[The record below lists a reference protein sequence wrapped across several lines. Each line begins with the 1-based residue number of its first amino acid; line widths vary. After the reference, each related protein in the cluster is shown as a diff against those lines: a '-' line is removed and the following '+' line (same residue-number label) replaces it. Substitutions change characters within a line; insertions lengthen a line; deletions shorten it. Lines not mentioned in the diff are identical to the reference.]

1 MNTRFSLLRTG
12 LTLLTAAAL
21 TLCAGCGQHPAET
34 PGSTPSAS
42 SSAPAQPDAPAAEAI
57 TRLNSFSGT
66 SVPQMGLLS
75 ENELLVCDTEYSDE
89 LNDQDYYDS
98 KTYLSV
104 IDLTQDTV
112 LRSTE
117 VDTDYDLQ
125 QTFSD
130 GTGLLTSY
138 GEDGAHYYR
147 CSPELEITELELPES
162 AGVFSSDGRFFYYI
176 SGEVLYRYNLSNAT
190 AEKVDLDY
198 DLRFNYVDAMQP
210 DGVLL
215 SCSVYLSYFT
225 VDTYRAVI
233 NVNTGAL
240 VVLQD
245 SYLPLNFTP
254 SGMNTFGYD
263 YDAENFRIAS
273 IPVGGGT
280 LSYSSLPVTDDALN
294 SYYEMQAIPGTDYLI
309 SSYDPNSY
317 DGEAWAEED
326 GGTEQLPADPHATLY
341 RLTDDAM
348 ESCYLTD
355 LGIPGMVYTACPL
368 TDGTLLCTSYQDSS
382 CTLYRVDPAQLTFE
396 RQELTQEESVPAVD
410 ESLLDKFLSEQ
421 ESPLLAGDLSGV
433 RTQADAIAAKYDVDI
448 LLSNTC
454 APACDASGYQVTTS
468 DQAGW
473 SNEAATIARALSQL
487 DEALAVYP
495 EGFFSQFRTS
505 SENSGV
511 CFLLTGPIVSESGP
525 SSVAAFQYTMRQR
538 YYVCVDMTY
547 YDLTENYY
555 HELWHAIEGKL
566 SNDNADSAFY
576 SDWDALNPP
585 GFSYDYGFDAYD
597 AGTDAGQWTLYGG
610 TDTAYFVDDYARTFP
625 SEDRARI
632 METVMGD
639 DFYAQQLM
647 ESEPLRAKLRL
658 MCDAVRADFD
668 TTGWDTPAWEK
679 YF

>member
-21 TLCAGCGQHPAET
+21 TLCAGCGQRPAEA
-34 PGSTPSAS
+34 PGNTSSAS
-42 SSAPAQPDAPAAEAI
+42 SSTPTQPDAPAAEAI

-75 ENELLVCDTEYSDE
+75 ENTLLVCDTEYSDE
-89 LNDQDYYDS
+89 LNEEDAYDS

-104 IDLTQDTV
+104 IDLTQDAV
-112 LRSTE
+112 LNSTE

-130 GTGLLTSY
+130 GTGLLTAY
-138 GEDGAHYYR
+138 DEDGAHYYR
-147 CSPELEITELELPES
+147 CSPELEITELELP
-162 AGVFSSDGRFFYYI
+162 GRTGTFSSDGQFFYYV
-176 SGEVLYRYNLSNAT
+176 SGEALYRHNLSNAT
-190 AEKVDLDY
+190 AEKVELDY
-198 DLRFNYVDAMQP
+198 DLRFNCVDAMQP
-210 DGVLL
+210 GGVLL
-215 SCSVYLSYFT
+215 SCSVYLSYYT
-225 VDTYRAVI
+225 IDTYRAVI

-245 SYLPLNFTP
+245 GYLPLNFTP
-254 SGMNTFGYD
+254 NGMNTFSYD
-263 YDAENFRIAS
+263 YDAERFRIAN

-280 LSYSSLPVTDDALN
+280 LSYSSLPASEDDLN
-294 SYYEMQAIPGTDYLI
+294 SYYAMQAVPGSDYLI

-317 DGEAWAEED
+317 DGEAWSEED
-326 GGTEQLPADPHATLY
+326 GETKQLPADPHATLY
-341 RLTDDAM
+341 RLTDDAL

-355 LGIPGMVYTACPL
+355 LGVPGMVYTACPL
-368 TDGTLLCTSYQDSS
+368 ADGTLLCTSYQDSG
-382 CTLYRVDPAQLTFE
+382 CALYRVDPAQLTFA
-396 RQELTQEESVPAVD
+396 RQALTQDESVPAVD
-410 ESLLDKFLSEQ
+410 ESLLDKFLAEQ
-421 ESPLLAGDLSGV
+421 ESPLLADDLSGV
-433 RTQADAIAAKYDVDI
+433 RTQADAIEARYDVDI
-448 LLSNTC
+448 LLSNAC

-468 DQAGW
+468 DQSGW
-473 SNEAATIARALSQL
+473 GNEAATIARALSQL

-495 EGFFSQFRTS
+495 EGFFSQFRTPN
-505 SENSGV
+505 ENSGV
-511 CFLLTGPIVSESGP
+511 CFLLTGAIVSESGP

-538 YYVCVDMTY
+538 YYVCVDMTCY
-547 YDLTENYY
+547 ALTENFY

-585 GFSYDYGFDAYD
+585 DFSYDYGFDAYD
-597 AGTDAGQWTLYGG
+597 AGTDAGHWTLYSG

-632 METVMGD
+632 METVMGNE
-639 DFYAQQLM
+639 FYAQALM

-658 MCDAVRADFD
+658 MCDTMRSDFD
-668 TTGWDTPAWEK
+668 TTGWGTPVWEQ